1 MGIEER
7 REREKEERR
16 ELILQSAVQV
26 YAEEGYHGTTM
37 EKVAQKAELSRATLY
52 LYFKTKEEIYVD
64 AIVSCTDYFGD
75 LMENI
80 YDRRETIKDNLMREL
95 WKGFQKYYGKDPVIF
110 DLTLYFHQQE
120 MLRRLPEELRLLLD
134 RSGSRVHGLLSKL
147 MEYGMSQGYFFECD
161 PRTLAEVVWTG
172 FLGIIHLENSKKAM
186 SRKNHLDITWDLAYK
201 ILAKGIVNHETPHN
215 PQGKW

>member
-7 REREKEERR
+7 RERERGERR

-26 YAEEGYHGTTM
+26 YPEEGYHAATM
-37 EKVAQKAELSRATLY
+37 EKLAQKAELSRATLY
-52 LYFKTKEEIYVD
+52 LYFKTKEEIFVD

-75 LMENI
+75 VLENI

-95 WKGFQKYYGKDPVIF
+95 WKGFQKYYSKDPVIF

-120 MLRRLPEELRLLLD
+120 MLRRLPEELRLSLD
-134 RSGSRVHGLLSKL
+134 RSGTRVYALLSKL
-147 MEYGMSQGYFFECD
+147 MEYGMGQGYFFACD
-161 PRTLAEVVWTG
+161 PRTLAEVVWTT

-186 SRKNHLDITWDLAYK
+186 LRKNHLDITWDLAHK
-201 ILAKGIVNHETPHN
+201 ILAKGIMNHETRN
-215 PQGKW
+215 NA